1 MCRIRHYFRGNQ
13 VQDPNPISASTQFH
27 TGRMPFQVR
36 RGSPRAGV
44 QLIACSLLICRP
56 FLVTL
61 LICSVICRLPWVA
74 HTSHHAYATS
84 AHPRAHICF
93 SRSANVNCLWGTKK
107 KKRRERKEE
116 KYNPRYR
123 KHCANICF
131 KISST
136 CQRQAATGEM
146 AERENSGKR
155 GSTEAR
161 KNGKLRQVRSVGI
174 FICPGSLSTQFDLIS
189 ARFIY
194 LWFFSLQRSKR
205 TEARKNEIWI

>member
-27 TGRMPFQVR
+27 TGRMPFQVH

-84 AHPRAHICF
+84 ARPRAHICF

-107 KKRRERKEE
+107 KKKEENERKKNTIRGTANTAQIFAL
-116 KYNPRYR
+116 KYLPHVSDKRPRGKWRKGKTPGNAGAR
-123 KHCANICF
+123 KHG
-131 KISST
+131 K
-136 CQRQAATGEM
+136 M
-146 AERENSGKR
+146 ENWDRCG
-155 GSTEAR
+155 
-161 KNGKLRQVRSVGI
+161 RSV
-174 FICPGSLSTQFDLIS
+174 FLFAP
-189 ARFIY
+189 A
-194 LWFFSLQRSKR
+194 
-205 TEARKNEIWI
+205 A

>member
-1 MCRIRHYFRGNQ
+1 MQNSTLLPGESSSRPQSDQCFHSIPHRQNAIPSPSRLPEGRSATNRMLIAHLPPIPRHIAYLQRNLPASMGGAHIASRIRHVGPPKGAYL
-13 VQDPNPISASTQFH
+13 
-27 TGRMPFQVR
+27 FQ
-36 RGSPRAGV
+36 
-44 QLIACSLLICRP
+44 SLCE
-56 FLVTL
+56 
-61 LICSVICRLPWVA
+61 CELPMG
-74 HTSHHAYATS
+74 H
-84 AHPRAHICF
+84 
-93 SRSANVNCLWGTKK
+93 K

-205 TEARKNEIWI
+205 TEARKNEI